1 MLLSMLFQEKS
12 KTPMIYILS
21 LLLILIPVLTSP
33 HGHGCG
39 YKASSAHTSTSTA
52 RATTLPSYHFFRP
65 HSQVKTENCQS
76 IPGPGWSRDEIC
88 FVLSILIFMLIFWR
102 LMLWRMRKLV
112 GKSGYVTRKIFPG
125 KTGWVLVGH
134 SSWWPAQSKCAGDTC
149 SIMWENDRI
158 EVVEVGWYSLIVDR
172 IHSEHH

>member
-1 MLLSMLFQEKS
+1 
-12 KTPMIYILS
+12 MIYILS
-21 LLLILIPVLTSP
+21 LLLILTPVLTSP

-65 HSQVKTENCQS
+65 HSQVKTETENYQS
-76 IPGPGWSRDEIC
+76 VPGPGWSRDEIC